1 VPSQAAIRR
10 QLSEIEAKELL
21 EGRDIALDDNV
32 SPSVLIAFGIDL
44 EAEQYV
50 LICICLITNQ
60 T

>member
-10 QLSEIEAKELL
+10 QLSEVEAKELAS
-21 EGRDIALDDNV
+21 GRDIALDDVV
-32 SPSVLIAFGIDL
+32 SPSVLLAFGIDL

-50 LICICLITNQ
+50 YMCIRPITNQ